1 MAQNTF
7 RTQKTIAR
15 QKRKNRLTAWVNDF
29 IGLDRL
35 FGENNTWPIRNI
47 DRILWVT
54 VLLIV
59 YIGLTHNAE
68 RLVRRIQRTKIE
80 VDELRAQYTTL
91 QADFMKSGKQ
101 SVLSKRVSPLGL
113 TDSQTPPRKLV
124 VKPDEY

>member
-1 MAQNTF
+1 MAKNTF
-7 RTQKTIAR
+7 RTPKTVAR
-15 QKRKNRLTAWVNDF
+15 QKRKGRLIAGVNQL

-47 DRILWVT
+47 ERILWVT
-54 VLLIV
+54 FLLII

-68 RLVRRIQRTKIE
+68 RLVRRSQRTRTE

-101 SVLSKRVSPLGL
+101 SELSKRMAPLGL

-124 VKPDEY
+124 VPKDY

>member
-1 MAQNTF
+1 MAKNTF
-7 RTQKTIAR
+7 RTQKTVAR
-15 QKRKNRLTAWVNDF
+15 QKRRSRLIGWVNEV

-47 DRILWVT
+47 ERILWVT
-54 VLLIV
+54 FLLII
-59 YIGLTHNAE
+59 YIGLTHNSE
-68 RLVRRIQRTKIE
+68 RLVRRTQRTRTE

-101 SVLSKRVSPLGL
+101 SELIKRMAPLGL

-124 VKPDEY
+124 VPKDY

>member
-1 MAQNTF
+1 MAKNTF
-7 RTQKTIAR
+7 RTQKTVAR
-15 QKRKNRLTAWVNDF
+15 QKRKGRLIAWVNEA

-54 VLLIV
+54 FLLII

-68 RLVRRIQRTKIE
+68 RLVRRTQRTKTD

-91 QADFMKSGKQ
+91 QAEFMKSGKQ
-101 SVLSKRVSPLGL
+101 SELNKRLAPLGL
-113 TDSQTPPRKLV
+113 TGSQTPPRKLV
-124 VKPDEY
+124 VPKDY

>member
-1 MAQNTF
+1 MAKNTF
-7 RTQKTIAR
+7 RTPKAVAR
-15 QKRKNRLTAWVNDF
+15 QKRKKRLTAWVNDV

-35 FGENNTWPIRNI
+35 FGENNAWPIRNI

-54 VLLIV
+54 FLLII

-68 RLVRRIQRTKIE
+68 RLVRRTQRTRTE

-101 SVLSKRVSPLGL
+101 SELIKRMAPLGL
-113 TDSQTPPRKLV
+113 TDSQTPPKKLV
-124 VKPDEY
+124 VPKDY

>member
-1 MAQNTF
+1 MAKNTF
-7 RTQKTIAR
+7 RTQQTVAR
-15 QKRKNRLTAWVNDF
+15 QKRRSRLIGWVNEV

-47 DRILWVT
+47 ERILWVT
-54 VLLIV
+54 FLLII

-68 RLVRRIQRTKIE
+68 RLVRRTQRTRTE

-101 SVLSKRVSPLGL
+101 SELIKRMAPLGL

-124 VKPDEY
+124 VPKDY

>member
-1 MAQNTF
+1 MAKNTF
-7 RTQKTIAR
+7 RTQKTVAR
-15 QKRKNRLTAWVNDF
+15 QKRKNRLTVWVNDV

-35 FGENNTWPIRNI
+35 FGENNAWPIRNI
-47 DRILWVT
+47 DRILWIT
-54 VLLIV
+54 FLLII

-68 RLVRRIQRTKIE
+68 RLVRRTHRTRTE

-101 SVLSKRVSPLGL
+101 SELSKRMVPLGL

-124 VKPDEY
+124 VPKEY

>member
-1 MAQNTF
+1 MAKNTF
-7 RTQKTIAR
+7 RTQKTVAR
-15 QKRKNRLTAWVNDF
+15 QKRRSRLIGWVNEV
-29 IGLDRL
+29 IGVDRL

-47 DRILWVT
+47 ERILWVT
-54 VLLIV
+54 FLLII

-68 RLVRRIQRTKIE
+68 RLVRRTQRTRTE

-101 SVLSKRVSPLGL
+101 SELIKRMAPLGL

-124 VKPDEY
+124 VPKDY

>member
-1 MAQNTF
+1 MAKNTF
-7 RTQKTIAR
+7 RTQKTVAR
-15 QKRKNRLTAWVNDF
+15 QKRRSRLIGWVNEV

-47 DRILWVT
+47 ERILWVT
-54 VLLIV
+54 FLLII

-68 RLVRRIQRTKIE
+68 RLVRRTQRIRTE

-101 SVLSKRVSPLGL
+101 SELIKRMAPLGL

-124 VKPDEY
+124 VPKDY

>member
-1 MAQNTF
+1 MAKNTF
-7 RTQKTIAR
+7 RTQKTVAR
-15 QKRKNRLTAWVNDF
+15 QKRRSRLIGWVNEV

-47 DRILWVT
+47 ERILWVT
-54 VLLIV
+54 FLLII

-68 RLVRRIQRTKIE
+68 RLVRRTQRTRTE

-101 SVLSKRVSPLGL
+101 SELIKRMAPLGL

-124 VKPDEY
+124 VPKDY

>member
-1 MAQNTF
+1 MAKNTF
-7 RTQKTIAR
+7 RTPKAVAR
-15 QKRKNRLTAWVNDF
+15 QKRKNRLTTWVNDV

-35 FGENNTWPIRNI
+35 FGENNAWPIRNI

-54 VLLIV
+54 VLLII

-68 RLVRRIQRTKIE
+68 RLVRRTQRTRTE

-91 QADFMKSGKQ
+91 QADFMKSAKQ
-101 SVLSKRVSPLGL
+101 SELNKRMTPLGL

-124 VKPDEY
+124 VPKDY